1 MPTRIHDRS
10 AAGLRRAAGVDDALA
25 RAAARGERQA
35 FDRVYDALFPL
46 VWQMSVRRAHGSKRD
61 AERLTVQI
69 LQDVVR
75 CLEDSASETPTR
87 ATTRR

>member
-10 AAGLRRAAGVDDALA
+10 TAALRRAAGVDDALA
-25 RAAARGERQA
+25 RAAARGERPA

-46 VWQMSVRRAHGSKRD
+46 VWRLSVRRANGSRRD

-75 CLEDSASETPTR
+75 CLEDPASEATPR